1 MKIKII
7 LLSFFITA
15 FCHAQTK
22 VIAHKSHSGS
32 NRSFSKAYQQGSS
45 DLNRSNFG
53 LPGNKNIFVLDTV
66 VAVNDSVTILKM
78 RESSVCFPYKTA
90 YTELKDSDFKSKTVR
105 LVNDPVFTR
114 KNTVTFIKSAKYYE
128 VDFSN
133 PMNAVV
139 FIGFKK

>member
-1 MKIKII
+1 MKLKI
-7 LLSFFITA
+7 FFLFFCITA
-15 FCHAQTK
+15 FCQAQTK

-32 NRSFSKAYQQGSS
+32 NQSFSKAYKQRSA
-45 DLNRSNFG
+45 DLERSNFG

-78 RESSVCFPYKTA
+78 RESSVCFPYRTP
-90 YTELKDSDFKSKTVR
+90 YTELKASDFKPKSVR

-114 KNTVTFIKSAKYYE
+114 KKTIADIKSARYYDL
-128 VDFSN
+128 DFSN
-133 PMNAVV
+133 PIEGVV